1 MFWEFV
7 LLDFV
12 MCYDDDYYYDKVDMI
27 NHKCW
32 CAFFNFIIYIIIW
45 LHHHRVIMLVN
56 QTKYCPFDPVKYL
69 IITLF
74 TALNLNSVQRNAI
87 VSSSSLSV
95 MNNLYTNSVHNNQ
108 TLFDDKN
115 RYKLLTIIRLNQT
128 PNFKPKNPVFRSHGS
143 IHTKYKRQLRKE
155 RDGKWWFIV
164 FKDINYYH
172 HY

>member
-1 MFWEFV
+1 
-7 LLDFV
+7 
-12 MCYDDDYYYDKVDMI
+12 
-27 NHKCW
+27 
-32 CAFFNFIIYIIIW
+32 
-45 LHHHRVIMLVN
+45 MLVS

-143 IHTKYKRQLRKE
+143 IHFKYKRQLRKE
-155 RDGKWWFIV
+155 RDGKW
-164 FKDINYYH
+164 
-172 HY
+172 